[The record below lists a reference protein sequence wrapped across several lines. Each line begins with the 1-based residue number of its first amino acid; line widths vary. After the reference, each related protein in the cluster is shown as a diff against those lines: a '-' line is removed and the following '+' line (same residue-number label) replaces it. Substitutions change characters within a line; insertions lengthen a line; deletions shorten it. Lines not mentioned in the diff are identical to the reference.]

1 MRNWKEQYKK
11 SVKVGNEAEENT
23 VVYAINPR
31 IANIIDGFE
40 DFLEGKGYQ
49 LMLFRILK
57 ERMVI
62 RLLFMEVIMIH
73 FIESSKIVCMQIKE
87 LIF

>member
-11 SVKVGNEAEENT
+11 SVKVGNEADENT

-40 DFLEGKGYQ
+40 DFLEGKGISVNAIPNPERKDGNSAIIYGSDYDT
-49 LMLFRILK
+49 LYRI
-57 ERMVI
+57 
-62 RLLFMEVIMIH
+62 
-73 FIESSKIVCMQIKE
+73 IENC
-87 LIF
+87 LYAD